1 MIKKLT
7 LLFFPALVLLLTG
20 CKKDLPIDFDP
31 KGHKTSVQINFTEPD
46 LFPEGLAFDPHHNR
60 FYVSSVTRG
69 RVGIVKFDGTYIPFI
84 TDEILTSTSGLK
96 VDKARQRLLVCNGPF
111 DGPNGLGTYN
121 LNTGAR
127 IFYTDLTALLPGKP
141 IFVNDVA
148 LDPQGN
154 AYVTNSFSPVVYKV
168 DRNGN
173 ASIFFQNDA
182 FAIDPGEF
190 GFNGIQY
197 DERGFLLVAFS
208 NQIVKIP
215 VSNQA
220 GYSIVQLD
228 APISPDG
235 LLLSKDGMQLVV
247 VSNTGGTTNDK
258 VLSFI
263 SNNAWKSGSLST
275 SFSTGTVFPTTATND
290 GKQVYVLY
298 SHINKLINSESQN
311 TFTIQEVP
319 LEKESSF

>member
-1 MIKKLT
+1 MIKKPK
-7 LLFFPALVLLLTG
+7 LLFFPALALLLTG
-20 CKKDLPIDFDP
+20 CKKDLPVDFDL
-31 KGHKTSVQINFTEPD
+31 KGHKAPVHINFTEPD
-46 LFPEGLAFDPHHNR
+46 LFPEGLAYDPHHNR

-69 RVGIVKFDGTYIPFI
+69 GVGIVQLDGNYNPFI

-96 VDKARQRLLVCNGPF
+96 VDKARHRLLVCNGPF
-111 DGPNGLGTYN
+111 DGPNGIGAYN

-127 IFYTDLTALLPGKP
+127 IFYTDLTGLLPGKP

-148 LDPQGN
+148 VDPQGN
-154 AYVTNSFSPVVYKV
+154 AYVTNSFSPVIYKV

-182 FAIDPGEF
+182 FALDPGEF

-197 DERGFLLVAFS
+197 DARGFLLVAFS

-228 APISPDG
+228 ATISPDG
-235 LLLSKDGMQLVV
+235 LLLSKDGKQLVV
-247 VSNTGGTTNDK
+247 VSNTGGTPDDK

-263 SNNAWKSGSLST
+263 SNDTWMNGSLST
-275 SFSTGTVFPTTATND
+275 SLRTGAVFPTTATSD

-298 SHINKLINSESQN
+298 SHINKLIKGESQN

-319 LEKESSF
+319 LKKESSF